1 MKLFC
6 VLISAAQVNVKTCRT
21 EQVNLSSYQF
31 FLNKKISRR
40 GKKRPTN
47 LVLARIKTG
56 ILIHYWW
63 EYELEQSLWK
73 TIQWFL
79 IKLNVYLPC
88 DLGVA
93 L

>member
-40 GKKRPTN
+40 GKKKTN
-47 LVLARIKTG
+47 KSSVGKDKNWNSHTLLVG
-56 ILIHYWW
+56 I
-63 EYELEQSLWK
+63 
-73 TIQWFL
+73 
-79 IKLNVYLPC
+79 
-88 DLGVA
+88 
-93 L
+93 